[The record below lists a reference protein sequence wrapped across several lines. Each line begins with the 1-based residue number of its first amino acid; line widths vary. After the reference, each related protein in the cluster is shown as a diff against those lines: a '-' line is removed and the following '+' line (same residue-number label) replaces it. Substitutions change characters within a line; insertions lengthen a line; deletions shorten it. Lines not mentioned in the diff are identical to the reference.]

1 MRVSTKKVCGI
12 GVNEWVYPSYDGV
25 KRFKQYHSWCCML
38 ERCSSKYWSKFP
50 TYNGVACSDNFKS
63 YSYFYEWCNKQ
74 VGFGSIDEEGKS
86 WCLDKDILVK
96 GNKLYSEDVC
106 IFVPHRVNLLLIKR
120 NASRGDLPVGV
131 SWDKV
136 TSKYKATCNN
146 GSGTAKTIGRY
157 SSVQEAFQAYKS
169 YKESVIRQVAEK
181 YKDQLD
187 PRAYEA
193 LLNYQVEVTD

>member
-1 MRVSTKKVCGI
+1 M
-12 GVNEWVYPSYDGV
+12 
-25 KRFKQYHSWCCML
+25 
-38 ERCSSKYWSKFP
+38 
-50 TYNGVACSDNFKS
+50 
-63 YSYFYEWCNKQ
+63 
-74 VGFGSIDEEGKS
+74 
-86 WCLDKDILVK
+86 VK

-106 IFVPHRVNLLLIKR
+106 IFVPHRINLLLIKS

-181 YKDQLD
+181 YKHQLD
-187 PRAYEA
+187 TRAYEA